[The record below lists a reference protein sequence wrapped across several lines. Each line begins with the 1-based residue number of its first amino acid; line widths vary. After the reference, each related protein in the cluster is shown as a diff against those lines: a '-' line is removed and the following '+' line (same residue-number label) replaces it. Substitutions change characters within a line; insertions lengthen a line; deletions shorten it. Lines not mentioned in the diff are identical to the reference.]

1 MVQEQGTYVIGVD
14 TGGTFTDIVALG
26 QNGEV
31 FTGKSPTTPWDYSIG
46 VMNAIEEVSMTMEV
60 SRRELLGRT
69 RMVKHGST
77 VATNAVI
84 VRGGAKVGL
93 ITTKGFEDTT
103 LIMRAVGRVDGLAE
117 DEIRHVT
124 RVTKPDPIVPK
135 ELIRGVAERI
145 DYTGDVLVP
154 LNEDEVRA
162 AAKDLVD
169 NNGCKAIAVSLLQSW
184 ANPAHER
191 RILEILEEMYPNA
204 ELFFSVGSDLIQV
217 SGEYAR
223 TNTAVI
229 NAYVGPIV
237 KTYLD
242 TLEQKLKDEG
252 LAGAF
257 LITQGNGGAVHK
269 DHITPIGNFQSGP
282 AGGMMASAYMADL
295 LNHSNVITTDMGGT
309 SFDVGMLT
317 NGYWRYASEPVVE
330 RFRVLQPIID
340 IESIGAGGGTIARV
354 DSETNRLLVGP
365 ESAAAHPGPVAY
377 DQGGERVATTDADL
391 VMGILDPDYFLGGRS
406 SLNKAKAEEYIRK
419 TIAEPLGLDVA
430 EAAAGVYDIINAK
443 MADLIRRQVIR
454 QGYLPE
460 EFVLYCF
467 GGAGPV
473 HLAGFAEELGI
484 KQAFIFRPS
493 AVFSAFGAAAADV
506 IHTRML
512 SVTYALPMEPEVL
525 NDTLRG
531 IEHELTEAMADE
543 GFSPD
548 QIVFQRY
555 FSMRYRRQ
563 TTGVEVPVQWSSF
576 SNQEMEDLQ
585 RLFEGTYEEL
595 YGIGAGFTRAGI
607 EINAIRVDAIGPVSK
622 PVIEHHAP
630 GGSDA
635 SSAIKGYRE
644 VFFTQPERG
653 FVNTPVY
660 EYDGLQTG
668 NQVAGPAV
676 IESQF
681 TTILV
686 PKSWSVAV
694 DPHQNL
700 VMEHLAV

>member
-1 MVQEQGTYVIGVD
+1 MVQNQGTYVIGVD

-26 QNGEV
+26 ESGEV
-31 FTGKSPTTPWDYSIG
+31 ITGKSPTTPWDFSIG
-46 VMNAIEEVSMTMEV
+46 VLNAVEEVSKTMGV
-60 SRRELLGRT
+60 SRSDLLART

-103 LIMRAVGRVDGLAE
+103 LIMRAVGRVDGLSE

-124 RVTKPDPIVPK
+124 RVTKPEPIVPK
-135 ELIRGVAERI
+135 ELIRGVSERI

-162 AAKDLVD
+162 AAKELIDD
-169 NNGCKAIAVSLLQSW
+169 HECKAIAVSLLQSW
-184 ANPAHER
+184 SNPAHEQ
-191 RILEILEEMYPNA
+191 RILEILKEMYPDT
-204 ELFFSVGSDLIQV
+204 EIFFSVGSDLIRV

-223 TNTAVI
+223 ANTAVI

-237 KTYLD
+237 TRYLNN
-242 TLEQKLKDEG
+242 LESKLKEEG
-252 LAGAF
+252 LTGPL

-269 DHITPIGNFQSGP
+269 DHATPIGNFQSGP
-282 AGGMMASAYMADL
+282 AGGMMASAYMANVLKHD
-295 LNHSNVITTDMGGT
+295 NVITTDMGGT

-317 NGYWRYASEPVVE
+317 NGYWRYASEPIVE

-354 DSETNRLLVGP
+354 DPETNRLLVGP
-365 ESAAAHPGPVAY
+365 ESAAAYPGPVAY
-377 DQGGERVATTDADL
+377 DQGGERIATTDADL
-391 VMGILDPDYFLGGRS
+391 VMGILDPNYFLGGRS
-406 SLNKAKAEEYIRK
+406 SLNIAKSAEYIK
-419 TIAEPLGLDVA
+419 EKIADPLGLDVH
-430 EAAAGVYDIINAK
+430 EAAAGVFDIINAK

-484 KQAFIFRPS
+484 KRAFIFRPS

-512 SVTYALPMEPEVL
+512 SVTYGLPMDPADL
-525 NDTLRG
+525 NMTLRE
-531 IEHELTEAMADE
+531 IEDDLSTAMEDE
-543 GFSPD
+543 GFSRD
-548 QIVFQRY
+548 QVTFQRY
-555 FSMRYRRQ
+555 FSMRFRRQ
-563 TTGVEVPVQWSSF
+563 TTGVEIPVEWASF
-576 SNQEMEDLQ
+576 ADKEMGDVQ
-585 RLFEGTYEEL
+585 RLFESTYEEL
-595 YGIGAGFTRAGI
+595 YGIGAGFARAGI
-607 EINAIRVDAIGPVSK
+607 EINAIRVDAVGTVSK
-622 PVIEHHAP
+622 PNMESYAL
-630 GGSDA
+630 GGPDA
-635 SSAIKGYRE
+635 SGAVKAHRD

-653 FVNTPVY
+653 FVSTPVY
-660 EYDGLQTG
+660 EYDKLAAG

-686 PKSWSVAV
+686 PKSWNVTV
-694 DPHQNL
+694 DHLQNL
-700 VMEHLAV
+700 VMEHLV

>member
-1 MVQEQGTYVIGVD
+1 
-14 TGGTFTDIVALG
+14 
-26 QNGEV
+26 
-31 FTGKSPTTPWDYSIG
+31 
-46 VMNAIEEVSMTMEV
+46 
-60 SRRELLGRT
+60 
-69 RMVKHGST
+69 
-77 VATNAVI
+77 
-84 VRGGAKVGL
+84 
-93 ITTKGFEDTT
+93 
-103 LIMRAVGRVDGLAE
+103 
-117 DEIRHVT
+117 
-124 RVTKPDPIVPK
+124 
-135 ELIRGVAERI
+135 
-145 DYTGDVLVP
+145 
-154 LNEDEVRA
+154 
-162 AAKDLVD
+162 
-169 NNGCKAIAVSLLQSW
+169 
-184 ANPAHER
+184 
-191 RILEILEEMYPNA
+191 
-204 ELFFSVGSDLIQV
+204 
-217 SGEYAR
+217 
-223 TNTAVI
+223 
-229 NAYVGPIV
+229 
-237 KTYLD
+237 
-242 TLEQKLKDEG
+242 
-252 LAGAF
+252 
-257 LITQGNGGAVHK
+257 
-269 DHITPIGNFQSGP
+269 
-282 AGGMMASAYMADL
+282 
-295 LNHSNVITTDMGGT
+295 
-309 SFDVGMLT
+309 
-317 NGYWRYASEPVVE
+317 
-330 RFRVLQPIID
+330 
-340 IESIGAGGGTIARV
+340 
-354 DSETNRLLVGP
+354 
-365 ESAAAHPGPVAY
+365 
-377 DQGGERVATTDADL
+377 
-391 VMGILDPDYFLGGRS
+391 MGILDPDYFLGGRS

-630 GGSDA
+630 GGVGCVQRHQGIPRRVLHPAGAGLREHPCLRIRRVANRQPGGGPGSDRNR
-635 SSAIKGYRE
+635 SSR
-644 VFFTQPERG
+644 PSWCPSRG
-653 FVNTPVY
+653 PWQLTP
-660 EYDGLQTG
+660 TR
-668 NQVAGPAV
+668 
-676 IESQF
+676 I
-681 TTILV
+681 
-686 PKSWSVAV
+686 W
-694 DPHQNL
+694 
-700 VMEHLAV
+700 